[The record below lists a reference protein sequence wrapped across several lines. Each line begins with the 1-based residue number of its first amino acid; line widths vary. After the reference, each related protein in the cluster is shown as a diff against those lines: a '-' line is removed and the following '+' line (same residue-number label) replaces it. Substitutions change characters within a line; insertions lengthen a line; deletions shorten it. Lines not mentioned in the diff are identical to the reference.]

1 MNKTVTD
8 VAGQGPEGYVTNEG
22 DVISYR
28 ITVTNDGNID
38 LIGVSVKDSLITI
51 TGPTG
56 DDKGPGVLNV
66 GEIWTYKGCYT
77 VTQEDINTNGDGFI
91 DNTATVQSDQ
101 LQPETDS
108 EKVPIEEEQAPIEEE
123 PAYTINKTVTDVGG

>member
-1 MNKTVTD
+1 M
-8 VAGQGPEGYVTNEG
+8 
-22 DVISYR
+22 
-28 ITVTNDGNID
+28 TNDGNVD
-38 LIGVSVKDSLITI
+38 LTGVSVKDSLITL

-56 DDKGPGVLNV
+56 DDKDPEVLNV

-77 VTQEDINTNGDGFI
+77 VTQEDINTNGDGDGFI
-91 DNTATVQSDQ
+91 ENTATVESDQ